1 MTQIVTRP
9 LRGDK
14 DGIEGYLAGPER
26 RERRPGLVLIHQHS
40 GLTGYLETAAYKFAQ
55 LGYTTVI
62 PNLYHMLGY
71 PAEQHIDKG
80 TEIQNKTPDP
90 DFVRVIDRG
99 WRYCLSRS
107 DVDGARV
114 GVVGYCMG
122 GRLGIHF
129 VATTPAARAFVAYYP
144 SVREEGPTRIRPRH
158 PYDAAR
164 EIQCPSMVL
173 YGGQDRTSTFPI
185 QQKLLESLHANGQP
199 LESHYFHFGN
209 HGFASTES
217 DGYQPYLADLAWPLV
232 TEFLRR
238 ELIEP
243 LLNRGK

>member
-1 MTQIVTRP
+1 MMTRVITRS
-9 LRGDK
+9 LKEDK
-14 DGIEGYLAGPER
+14 DGIPGYIAFPER
-26 RERRPGLVLIHQHS
+26 EEKGPGLLLIHQHS
-40 GLTGYLETAAYKFAQ
+40 GLTGYLKTAAYRFAQ
-55 LGYTTVI
+55 FGYTTVI

-71 PAEQHIDKG
+71 PAETHIDKG

-90 DFVRVIDRG
+90 DFVRVIDQG

-114 GVVGYCMG
+114 GVIGYCMG
-122 GRLGIHF
+122 GRIGIHF
-129 VATTPAARAFVAYYP
+129 AAATPAVRAFVAYYP
-144 SVREEGPTRIRPRH
+144 SVREEEPTRIRPRH

-164 EIQCPSMVL
+164 EIKCPSMVL

-217 DGYQPYLADLAWPLV
+217 DGYQPYLADLVWPLV

-238 ELIEP
+238 ELIRP
-243 LLNRGK
+243 AL

>member
-1 MTQIVTRP
+1 MNRVITRP
-9 LRGDK
+9 LREGK
-14 DGIEGYLAGPER
+14 DGIEGYIAYPER
-26 RERRPGLVLIHQHS
+26 GERGAALLMIHQHS
-40 GLTGYLETAAYKFAQ
+40 GLTGYLKTAAYQFAQ

-71 PAEQHIDKG
+71 PAETHIDKG
-80 TEIQNKTPDP
+80 TEIQDKTADP

-114 GVVGYCMG
+114 GVIGYCMG
-122 GRLGIHF
+122 GRIGIHF
-129 VATTPAARAFVAYYP
+129 CAATPAVRALVAYYP
-144 SVREEGPTRIRPRH
+144 SIREEEPTRIRPRH

-164 EIQCPSMVL
+164 EIKCPSMVL
-173 YGGQDRTSTFPI
+173 YGGQDRTSTFSI
-185 QQKLLESLHANGQP
+185 QQKAMECFHANGQP
-199 LESHYFHFGN
+199 LEWHYFHFGN

-217 DGYQPYLADLAWPLV
+217 DGYQPYLADLTWPLV

-238 ELIEP
+238 ELIGP
-243 LLNRGK
+243 AL